1 MSTDPL
7 LGVSIFRPLVFI
19 RSPLLPD
26 DSTFIRPRYSW
37 RSTVLNN
44 FVDKLEQRVAKSK
57 KKTLARKRVY
67 GTQLDRNPPANALEW
82 MKVDASPPFS
92 VPEESGSHS
101 SNELFCSEDDTD
113 SNVANN

>member
-1 MSTDPL
+1 MMSEEEEND
-7 LGVSIFRPLVFI
+7 
-19 RSPLLPD
+19 D
-26 DSTFIRPRYSW
+26 DSTFIRHRYSW

-57 KKTLARKRVY
+57 KILAKKRVY
-67 GTQLDRNPPANALEW
+67 GTHLNRNPPANALGW
-82 MKVDASPPFS
+82 MKVDASPTFS
-92 VPEESGSHS
+92 VPEESGYHS